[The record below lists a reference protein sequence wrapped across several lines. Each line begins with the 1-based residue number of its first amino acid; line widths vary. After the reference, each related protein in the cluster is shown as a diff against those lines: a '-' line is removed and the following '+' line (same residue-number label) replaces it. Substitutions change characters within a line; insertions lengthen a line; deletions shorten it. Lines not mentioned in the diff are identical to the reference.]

1 MPVQSPP
8 IARPDRRAGSSTSSA
23 GPVPAVAR
31 RPGRLALARVVAG
44 PRAVPVAALAAG
56 AVAVAVWLAVPA
68 QALAHAAGEL
78 APVPEP
84 TPLDAIADWSFDP
97 SIQVPALLAAA
108 LYVWAVLRVRREHPG
123 NPVPISRLLAFLA
136 GLAVIEYALQGPVD
150 HYEAVLFSDHM
161 IQHLLLMMVAA
172 PLLVMGAPVTLL
184 LRVSSPRA
192 RTHWIMPLLHS
203 RPLRLVSH
211 PIVASVLFAGVLW
224 VAHFSSV
231 YELSL
236 ENDTVHN
243 LEHLAFL
250 TAALLFWWPM
260 VGRDPSPWNVSH
272 PLRLVVMLLQM
283 TQGAFLGI
291 AIMNA
296 GTPLYAH
303 YAGLQLTWIT
313 PLADQQ
319 LAGAIMWGAGGLGF
333 LAAGLVIF
341 FDWMR
346 VEEQAALR
354 VDARLDREEHAR
366 QMARAVE
373 APPAAGADAALAA
386 ADAAPMTS
394 ERGGDSSPAHS
405 PGPVPGLPA
414 EGR

>member
-1 MPVQSPP
+1 MRVQSPP
-8 IARPDRRAGSSTSSA
+8 VARPDRRAGSSSSA

-68 QALAHAAGEL
+68 QALAHAAGEV
-78 APVPEP
+78 AAVPEP
-84 TPLDAIADWSFDP
+84 TPLDAIADWTFDP
-97 SIQVPALLAAA
+97 SIQVPAFLAAA

-123 NPVPISRLLAFLA
+123 NPVPISRLVAFMA

-150 HYEAVLFSDHM
+150 HYESILFADHM
-161 IQHLLLMMVAA
+161 TQHLLLMMVAA

-203 RPLRLVSH
+203 RPVRLVSH
-211 PIVASVLFAGVLW
+211 PIVASVLFAGILW
-224 VAHFSSV
+224 ATHFSSV
-231 YELSL
+231 YELTL

-243 LEHLAFL
+243 AEHLAYL
-250 TAALLFWWPM
+250 TVSLLFWWPM

-296 GTPLYAH
+296 GAPLYAH
-303 YAGLQLTWIT
+303 YAELQLTWIT

-319 LAGAIMWGAGGLGF
+319 LAGALMWGAGGLGF

-341 FDWMR
+341 FDWMH

-366 QMARAVE
+366 QVARAVE
-373 APPAAGADAALAA
+373 APGAGGSA
-386 ADAAPMTS
+386 ADPRA
-394 ERGGDSSPAHS
+394 
-405 PGPVPGLPA
+405 
-414 EGR
+414 

>member
-8 IARPDRRAGSSTSSA
+8 
-23 GPVPAVAR
+23 
-31 RPGRLALARVVAG
+31 LALARAVAG
-44 PRAVPVAALAAG
+44 SRLRPPAAVSALAA
-56 AVAVAVWLAVPA
+56 ATALAIWLAAPA
-68 QALAHAAGEL
+68 GALAHAAGDV
-78 APVPEP
+78 AAVPVP
-84 TPLDAIADWSFDP
+84 TALDAIADWSFDP
-97 SIQVPALLAAA
+97 SIQVPAFLAAA

-123 NPVPISRLLAFLA
+123 NPVPVSRLVSFLA

-150 HYEAVLFSDHM
+150 HYESILFADHM
-161 IQHLLLMMVAA
+161 TQHLLLMMVAA

-184 LRVSSPRA
+184 LRVASPRA

-203 RPLRLVSH
+203 RPVRVVSH
-211 PIVASVLFAGVLW
+211 PIVASVLFAGILW
-224 VAHFSSV
+224 VTHFSSV

-243 LEHLAFL
+243 AEHLAYL

-296 GTPLYAH
+296 GAPLYAH
-303 YAGLQLTWIT
+303 YAELQLTWIT

-341 FDWMR
+341 FDWMH

-366 QMARAVE
+366 QVANAVDARGA
-373 APPAAGADAALAA
+373 AATDGAAGVE
-386 ADAAPMTS
+386 DAAPTAS
-394 ERGGDSSPAHS
+394 GRAGDPAPAHN
-405 PGPVPGLPA
+405 PGTVPGLPA

>member
-1 MPVQSPP
+1 M
-8 IARPDRRAGSSTSSA
+8 G
-23 GPVPAVAR
+23 GPAP
-31 RPGRLALARVVAG
+31 ARVVAG
-44 PRAVPVAALAAG
+44 WRGVPLAVLAAG
-56 AVAVAVWLAVPA
+56 AVALAVSLAVPA

-78 APVPEP
+78 TAVPEP

-108 LYVWAVLRVRREHPG
+108 LYLWAVLRVRREHPG
-123 NPVPISRLLAFLA
+123 NPVPLSRLVSFLA

-150 HYEAVLFSDHM
+150 HYESILFADHM
-161 IQHLLLMMVAA
+161 SQHLLLMMVAA

-184 LRVSSPRA
+184 LRVASPRA
-192 RTHWIMPLLHS
+192 RTRWIMPLLHS
-203 RPLRLVSH
+203 RLVRLVSH
-211 PIVASVLFAGVLW
+211 PIVASVLFAGILW
-224 VAHFSSV
+224 VTHFSSV

-243 LEHLAFL
+243 AEHLAYL
-250 TAALLFWWPM
+250 AASLLFWWPM

-296 GTPLYAH
+296 GAPLYAH
-303 YAGLQLTWIT
+303 YADLQLTWIT

-366 QMARAVE
+366 QLARGLEATAAGDEDAVMRAPDASPMASDRPGDS
-373 APPAAGADAALAA
+373 PPAHGQGA
-386 ADAAPMTS
+386 
-394 ERGGDSSPAHS
+394 
-405 PGPVPGLPA
+405 VPGLPA